1 MKNIILVFCLILYFP
16 SFAQVKIGPSIGLN
30 QSYVYPAENGIFF
43 RVVNE
48 FKPNLSLGIKTEWKI
63 SNNYLVTSVA
73 YYQKE
78 MEAYDRGF
86 VPLTSINFNSINSS
100 LIFNHKIYSGIRF
113 GGGLNYTFIPQINKI
128 RTIDIANTYFKG
140 KHDIGLIASL
150 NYNYKNFI
158 LDFNYSYSFATN
170 KFNKDNLKQILEPIS
185 FIRLEFAYLFSV
197 KTSSQQEK

>member
-1 MKNIILVFCLILYFP
+1 MRYIILVFCLILYLTP
-16 SFAQVKIGPSIGLN
+16 HAQVKIGPSIGLN
-30 QSYVYPAENGIFF
+30 QSYVSAAKNGIFF

-48 FKPNLSLGIKTEWKI
+48 FKPNLSLGIKVEWTINEK
-63 SNNYLVTSVA
+63 NFLVSSIA
-73 YYQKE
+73 YNRKE

-86 VPLTSINFNSINSS
+86 IPLTSINFNSINSS

-113 GGGLNYTFIPQINKI
+113 GGGLNYTFIPKINRI

-140 KHDIGLIASL
+140 KHDFGLITSL

-170 KFNKDNLKQILEPIS
+170 KFNKDNLKQMLEPIS

-197 KTSSQQEK
+197 KTPSQ